1 MLQAG
6 LTRHAA
12 LALAAALAGG
22 ALAPRAARAQ
32 APTPLR
38 VGTSLDDGLTPVLYA
53 LRTGVF
59 RAHGLDVTLISSSS
73 GAALAQAVAG
83 GAIDVARA
91 ALMPL
96 ISAYA
101 RGIHFT
107 IVAGSAEYLTENP
120 TAELCV
126 LKSSAITSL
135 AQAGGKVVVTNAL
148 QSLDE
153 LGIEALVDKA
163 GGDWQSIKFFEM
175 PSPAMLAALE
185 DGRADI
191 ASISNPS
198 LQAALASG
206 KVRTLGDSY
215 GGIAPRLL
223 IAGWFTTAAFAQ
235 RNRATVQ
242 RFNDAVVEAASYTNT
257 HHDATIQMMAEFAH
271 LDPDVIRRMN
281 RVVSATTLDPAMIQ
295 PSIDAAARYKLI
307 AQPFSAKEL
316 LPD

>member
-1 MLQAG
+1 MPQSR
-6 LTRHAA
+6 LTRRSA
-12 LALAAALAGG
+12 LALAAVLAGG
-22 ALAPRAARAQ
+22 TLAPRAARAQ
-32 APTPLR
+32 GPTPLR

-53 LRTGVF
+53 LRTGIF
-59 RAHGLDVTLISSSS
+59 RAHSLDVKLIRSSS
-73 GAALAQAVAG
+73 GAALAQAVASG
-83 GAIDVARA
+83 VIDVARA

-101 RGIHFT
+101 RGVRFT
-107 IVAGSAEYLTENP
+107 IVAGSSEYLTEDP

-126 LKSSAITSL
+126 LKSSPIRSL

-148 QSLDE
+148 QSLDQ
-153 LGIEALVDKA
+153 LGIEAMVDKA
-163 GGDWQSIKFFEM
+163 GGDWQNVRFFEM

-185 DGRADI
+185 DGRADV

-206 KVRTLGDSY
+206 KIRTLGDSY

-235 RNRATVQ
+235 SNRATVQ
-242 RFNDAVVEAASYTNT
+242 RFRDAVVEAARYTNT
-257 HHDATIQMMAEFAH
+257 HHDATIQMMADFAH
-271 LDPDVIRRMN
+271 LDPDVIRQMN

-307 AQPFSAKEL
+307 PQVFSAKEL
-316 LPD
+316 LPN